1 VPETAAANCCDPFT
15 CNVELTGEMEM
26 EMETVAGGVIETAAL
41 AEAVD

>member
-26 EMETVAGGVIETAAL
+26 ETVAGGVIETAAL